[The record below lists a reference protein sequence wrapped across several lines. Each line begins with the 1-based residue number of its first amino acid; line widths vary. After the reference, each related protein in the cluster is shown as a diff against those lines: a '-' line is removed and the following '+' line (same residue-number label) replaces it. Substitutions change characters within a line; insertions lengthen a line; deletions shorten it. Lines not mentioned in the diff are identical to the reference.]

1 MTVSGINDR
10 IHCSEQC
17 DVRTFLAGSSR
28 VAARTVTFATDVMA
42 RLACGTATLLTA
54 AFAERSRSAR
64 CTQQAINQ
72 FNTAREH
79 FDGNAR
85 SLKTTSTFYFF
96 LNNSVVRN

>member
-64 CTQQAINQ
+64 CTQQSINQ
-72 FNTAREH
+72 FNTAREP
-79 FDGNAR
+79 
-85 SLKTTSTFYFF
+85 L
-96 LNNSVVRN
+96 